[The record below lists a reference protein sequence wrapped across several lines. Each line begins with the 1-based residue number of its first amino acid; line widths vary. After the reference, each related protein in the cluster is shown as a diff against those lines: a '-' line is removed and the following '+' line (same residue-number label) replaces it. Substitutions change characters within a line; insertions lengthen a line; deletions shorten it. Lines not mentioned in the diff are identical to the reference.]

1 MQYIEY
7 ERDLDK
13 AHNIDEQIREKI
25 ITVLTEIN
33 LGYCR
38 GDQEDLLKR
47 NLCLQDEWEK
57 SVKPVIDVI
66 AERFSR
72 LEASNRP
79 VLVRPRVPTEKV
91 DALHSHLK
99 KIDNEYSPEIRNKAD
114 LTKVPSITAF
124 FERHAVITPYTV
136 DIIKCKNHPACCDE
150 LKTPLR
156 VQQLALQRMPTPI
169 KDPRREG
176 HFLRRQDAL
185 LRFDGDVSAL
195 TNLSDLPSHKTESE
209 KGLTKTEKGKRD
221 TKIAKELGKNIF
233 AARSVRSFVTCY
245 HCCKRRCI
253 YSPSQEGYIQ
263 AQAARALKEKLESVS
278 GRYSCGDLLFEDS
291 DPLSKVL
298 VQKLNLTC
306 ESQIEKGYYNNASD
320 TRSLNLKDIC
330 IHCGELDMNETGMDA
345 FLLRQDQLSELGVT
359 NGYKCFPI
367 CVDCLKVKKLKIVTT
382 GKKDV
387 AKAREEDARR
397 LN

>member
-1 MQYIEY
+1 MSCH
-7 ERDLDK
+7 
-13 AHNIDEQIREKI
+13 HNWRVSAK
-25 ITVLTEIN
+25 
-33 LGYCR
+33 
-38 GDQEDLLKR
+38 
-47 NLCLQDEWEK
+47 
-57 SVKPVIDVI
+57 KPL
-66 AERFSR
+66 AAFRMSGRKRFSR

-124 FERHAVITPYTV
+124 FERHAVITPYIV

-150 LKTPLR
+150 LKTPLRTPLR

-176 HFLRRQDAL
+176 HFLRRQGAL

-291 DPLSKVL
+291 DPFSKVL

-306 ESQIEKGYYNNASD
+306 ESQIEK
-320 TRSLNLKDIC
+320 
-330 IHCGELDMNETGMDA
+330 
-345 FLLRQDQLSELGVT
+345 
-359 NGYKCFPI
+359 
-367 CVDCLKVKKLKIVTT
+367 
-382 GKKDV
+382 
-387 AKAREEDARR
+387 
-397 LN
+397 

>member
-1 MQYIEY
+1 MSSDAVAEMAFIDLAFHQND
-7 ERDLDK
+7 ERSDVVQFRVKLRVKKND
-13 AHNIDEQIREKI
+13 NLRI
-25 ITVLTEIN
+25 VLGRAVRKLLLNEETEIN
-33 LGYCR
+33 KSGEV
-38 GDQEDLLKR
+38 ED
-47 NLCLQDEWEK
+47 
-57 SVKPVIDVI
+57 
-66 AERFSR
+66 
-72 LEASNRP
+72 
-79 VLVRPRVPTEKV
+79 
-91 DALHSHLK
+91 
-99 KIDNEYSPEIRNKAD
+99 
-114 LTKVPSITAF
+114 
-124 FERHAVITPYTV
+124 
-136 DIIKCKNHPACCDE
+136 
-150 LKTPLR
+150 
-156 VQQLALQRMPTPI
+156 
-169 KDPRREG
+169 
-176 HFLRRQDAL
+176 
-185 LRFDGDVSAL
+185 DGDVSAL

-330 IHCGELDMNETGMDA
+330 IHCGELDMNETGMH
-345 FLLRQDQLSELGVT
+345 FSFGRIS
-359 NGYKCFPI
+359 
-367 CVDCLKVKKLKIVTT
+367 CLNSV
-382 GKKDV
+382 
-387 AKAREEDARR
+387 
-397 LN
+397 